1 MKDTGEQTYSRL
13 SDFMNLLKTHGF
25 QLGVD
30 HYIRVQ
36 QMIAMQPDTLAPDQL
51 KLLFCP
57 IIASNDKEQALFY
70 TLFDRYFKHYLSQ
83 AKEDQ
88 LQTIQAKAIKTHQR
102 SRPLKKWISYLM
114 IPVVL
119 VCTVFIISKLF
130 VLPEIDMSSLS
141 KAVQVKQE
149 DIPATDQHEELE
161 KITIYVP
168 QKIVP
173 PTVYQKYGLAFKWLA
188 TILPLLLFLI
198 FAWLR
203 LNQRQVILEKHEQ
216 GKMPSSWF
224 QTTFQAPNINF
235 LRNKRFYESTK
246 QLRTRLQSNITQLD
260 IDATV
265 DASVR
270 ASGSPVLCYKHLT
283 RPPEYLVLIQVN
295 DNRDHFAGL
304 SDSLYSLFKNE
315 DILVNRYFFYNDP
328 RICFQDDHDT
338 TYELEEL
345 ITHYHNCRLMIYA
358 QGDHFLDPFTG
369 NLEPWLEDI
378 LQFQNRALFTPRA
391 ASQWGLKEV
400 KLSRYFIVLPA
411 LMDGLY
417 AVVDFF
423 EYPHKYRPK
432 DWMKRDKERI
442 SENTI
447 EDVES
452 LKKCL
457 SPASFR
463 WLCACAIY
471 PELHWHLTIRLACEF
486 MPSNELSESDIIQFI
501 RLPWFIEGNI
511 PDHMR
516 HALIQAL
523 PSSDQKKVREIIFK
537 VLEEND
543 ISEGDPGFDLYTLT
557 MALQKWSLSFEN
569 KRLKKQFYDR
579 LSRVSKEAILQN
591 YVLIRLLDTIPRN
604 PLLFFLPRRFY
615 NMFFKHRL
623 PVFGLKTSFRLLRT
637 LLFVCLAFFFIPEP
651 EPYHAPETRPIVSF
665 EFVKIKAGEFM
676 MGSPENEPG
685 RYDDETRHPVRITK
699 DYYIQTTEVTQG
711 QWKAVMG
718 NNPSRFSNCG
728 DDCPVEQVS
737 WDKVQVFIQKLNQ
750 MKSDMRFRLPTE
762 AEWEYAARAGSED
775 ALYSGP
781 IQILGK
787 NNAPALDPIAWYGGN
802 SCVSYEG
809 GYGCTV
815 KDNEDWWKEKQYE
828 CSHCG
833 THPVGQKQPNKFGLY
848 DILGNVLEW
857 CQDGYGDYSTDLQI
871 DPTGSSNSDRRACRG
886 GAWISDARYCR
897 LADRD
902 RGRPSIEHNG
912 LGCRLVAV
920 SPNSAKNQESKESKP
935 ENKQGN

>member
-1 MKDTGEQTYSRL
+1 MNDSSEQTYSRL
-13 SDFMNLLKTHGF
+13 SQFMNLLKTHGF

-36 QMIAMQPDTLAPDQL
+36 QLIAMQPDTLEPDQL
-51 KLLFCP
+51 KLIFAP
-57 IIASNDKEQALFY
+57 IIASNAKEQALFY
-70 TLFDRYFKHYLSQ
+70 TLFDHYFKHLPHT
-83 AKEDQ
+83 KDQ
-88 LQTIQAKAIKTHQR
+88 RPTTQPKAIKRHQR
-102 SRPLKKWISYLM
+102 IRPLKKWVSYLM
-114 IPVVL
+114 IPLVL
-119 VCTVFIISKLF
+119 IFTVFIISKLF
-130 VLPEIDMSSLS
+130 VLPEIDMSSLP
-141 KAVQVKQE
+141 KAAQVQK
-149 DIPATDQHEELE
+149 DALPATDQHGELE
-161 KITIYVP
+161 KITISFNDVP
-168 QKIVP
+168 QEIIP
-173 PTVYQKYGLAFKWLA
+173 PTAYQKYGLAFKWMA
-188 TILPLLLFLI
+188 TILPILLFLI

-203 LNQRQVILEKHEQ
+203 FNQRQVILEKHEQ

-246 QLRTRLQSNITQLD
+246 QLRQRLQSNITQLD

-270 ASGSPVLCYKHLT
+270 ASDSPVLCYTHLT
-283 RPPEYLVLIQVN
+283 QPPEYLILIQVN
-295 DNRDHFAGL
+295 DNRDHFAGF
-304 SDSLYSLFKNE
+304 SDSLYLLFKNE

-328 RICFQDDHDT
+328 RICFQDDYDT
-338 TYELEEL
+338 TYPLEDL
-345 ITHYHNCRLMIYA
+345 ITRYHNCRLMIYA

-369 NLEPWLEDI
+369 DLEPWLEDI
-378 LQFQNRALFTPRA
+378 LQFDNRALFTPKA

-417 AVVDFF
+417 AVVDYF

-432 DWMKRDKERI
+432 DWMKQDKESI
-442 SENTI
+442 SENAI

-452 LKKCL
+452 LKTYL
-457 SPASFR
+457 SPTGFR

-471 PELHWHLTIRLACEF
+471 PELHWHLTLRLACEF
-486 MPSNELSESDIIQFI
+486 IPSKELSESDIIQFI
-501 RLPWFIEGNI
+501 RLPWFMEGSI

-569 KRLKKQFYDR
+569 KRLKKQFYDQ
-579 LSRVSKEAILQN
+579 LSRVSKDAILQS

-604 PLLFFLPRRFY
+604 PLLFFLPQRFY
-615 NMFFKHRL
+615 NLFFKHRL

-637 LLFVCLAFFFIPEP
+637 MLFVCLAFFFIPEP
-651 EPYHAPETRPIVSF
+651 EPYHVPESRPIVSF

-685 RYDDETRHPVRITK
+685 RQDDETLHPVRITK
-699 DYYIQTTEVTQG
+699 DYYMQTTEVTQG

-718 NNPSRFSNCG
+718 KNPSSFSNCG
-728 DDCPVEQVS
+728 DDCPVETVS
-737 WDKVQVFIQKLNQ
+737 WDDVQVFIQKLNQ

-762 AEWEYAARAGSED
+762 AEWEYAARAGSQE
-775 ALYSGP
+775 ALYTGP
-781 IQILGK
+781 IQILGYSD
-787 NNAPALDPIAWYGGN
+787 APALDPIAWYGGN

-809 GYGCTV
+809 GFDCS
-815 KDNEDWWKEKQYE
+815 WSEKQYE

-833 THPVGQKQPNKFGLY
+833 THPVAKKLPNKYGLY
-848 DILGNVLEW
+848 DMLGNVWEW
-857 CQDGYGDYSTDLQI
+857 CQDGYGEYPADLQI
-871 DPTGSSNSDRRACRG
+871 DPTGYPDSDRRACRG
-886 GAWISDARYCR
+886 GAWFNRARFCR
-897 LADRD
+897 LAY
-902 RGRPSIEHNG
+902 RGRNSPAYEINE

-920 SPNSAKNQESKESKP
+920 SPNSASKKKSKESQP
-935 ENKQGN
+935 EKKQGN